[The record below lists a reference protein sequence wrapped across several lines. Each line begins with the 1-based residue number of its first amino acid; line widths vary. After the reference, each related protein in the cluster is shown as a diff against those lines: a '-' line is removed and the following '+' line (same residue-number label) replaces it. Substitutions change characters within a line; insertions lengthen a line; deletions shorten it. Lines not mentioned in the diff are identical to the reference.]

1 MHFSGQYH
9 QIYQWV
15 KKMKFRFGKKKLI
28 YPQKKKITFNKSL
41 TKLITLVLSGE
52 TVPLLRYLYSG
63 QNFGKD

>member
-1 MHFSGQYH
+1 MG
-9 QIYQWV
+9 
-15 KKMKFRFGKKKLI
+15 KKMKFRFE
-28 YPQKKKITFNKSL
+28 KKIPTKKIAFNKSL